1 MITYQTPKKI
11 KLKFD
16 AIKAEPDYWV
26 GKTVLDV
33 GCCEG
38 MLYPLL
44 KGCKY
49 IGLDNDQEYIESA
62 RKRYPEAKF
71 VLGNMKELN
80 IEADTIISLSTLHIL
95 DDQEFEEFVKNSTRL
110 TKVLIFE
117 CPVKGTSPLYH
128 TRTEEQLRGICG
140 KYYKSFTEIGISPS
154 PHDIQS
160 TRKVF
165 RCEN

>member
-1 MITYQTPKKI
+1 MIQYQTEEKI
-11 KLKFD
+11 RLKYD
-16 AIKAEPDYWV
+16 AIKAPKGYWK

-62 RKRYPEAKF
+62 KERYPDAKF

-80 IEADTIISLSTLHIL
+80 IEADIIISLSTLHIL
-95 DDQEFEEFVKNSTRL
+95 DDREFEEFVKNSTRL
-110 TKVLIFE
+110 TRVLIFE

-128 TRTEEQLRGICG
+128 TRTEKQLEEICR
-140 KYYKSFTEIGISPS
+140 KYYKNFTEIGISPS